1 MIAPGPDSPLR
12 PVLTAYYR
20 TIATVTTNTGPEAY
34 LRCLRAALA
43 QAGARVNGGGAAFD
57 LIVDGRIGVAWCVGR
72 DQPDAAVR
80 ARVVE
85 ALAAPGAPEVALIL
99 VAPPHTRVV
108 RINRGRPDA
117 PPTICAS
124 YQTSE
129 VET

>member
-43 QAGARVNGGGAAFD
+43 QTGARVNGGGAALD
-57 LIVDGRIGVAWCVGR
+57 LIVDGRVGVAWCAGR

-80 ARVVE
+80 GRVAT
-85 ALAAPGAPEVALIL
+85 ALAAPDAPEVALIL
-99 VAPPHTRVV
+99 VAPPYTRVV
-108 RINRGRPDA
+108 RINRGRPTVA
-117 PPTICAS
+117 PQP
-124 YQTSE
+124 
-129 VET
+129 VRHN